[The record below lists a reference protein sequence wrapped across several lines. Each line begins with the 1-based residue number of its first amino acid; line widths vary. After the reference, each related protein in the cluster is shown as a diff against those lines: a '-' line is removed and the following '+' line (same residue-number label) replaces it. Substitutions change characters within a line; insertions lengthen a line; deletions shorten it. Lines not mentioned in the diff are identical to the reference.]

1 MPIFFDCPKR
11 DLICSR
17 SCEDSSPK
25 TILPL
30 HITTVTPFSLRV
42 VILSATG
49 FSSYNYQSL
58 QTNASI
64 VELQVNGITGAS
76 GLGRRRDGKGTHLY
90 VVKKEVIK
98 KLSNRNQL
106 SNPQDMYPGWLTI
119 PRFNCRIQ
127 HN

>member
-1 MPIFFDCPKR
+1 MFKTIFLYCPKK
-11 DLICSR
+11 DLIGSG
-17 SCEDSSPK
+17 SCENSWPK
-25 TILPL
+25 PILPL

-90 VVKKEVIK
+90 VVKKKVIK
-98 KLSNRNQL
+98 PKSAFLTTGHV
-106 SNPQDMYPGWLTI
+106 PWLVDNF
-119 PRFNCRIQ
+119 PV
-127 HN
+127 